1 MCCHLAFNGNKSEG
15 QTYRQYNI
23 QFSWVVKHVKNKVK
37 NHTLKHKS
45 LSSKLK
51 KSLSQQDHNYGLM
64 CSQLSHSNTIV
75 TKKHNFCNSDLDYFC
90 CHVNKFII
98 LMPTV
103 GSLSLSSGL
112 SQRNLCATG
121 ASIPVIFVIKI
132 PTFQS
137 YLIHVSNQHYDNYL

>member
-1 MCCHLAFNGNKSEG
+1 MCCHLAFNRNKSDG

-23 QFSWVVKHVKNKVK
+23 QFSRVFKHVKNKVK
-37 NHTLKHKS
+37 KHTLKHRS

-51 KSLSQQDHNYGLM
+51 KSLSQQDHNQGLM

-90 CHVNKFII
+90 RHVNKFII

-112 SQRNLCATG
+112 SQQNLCATS

-132 PTFQS
+132 PTHLSIVFDSCQQS
-137 YLIHVSNQHYDNYL
+137 TL